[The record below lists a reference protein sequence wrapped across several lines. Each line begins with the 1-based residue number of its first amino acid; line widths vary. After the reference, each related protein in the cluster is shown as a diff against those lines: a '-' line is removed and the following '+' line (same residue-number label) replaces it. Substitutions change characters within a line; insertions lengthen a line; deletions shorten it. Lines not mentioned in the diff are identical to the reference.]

1 MQHSLIDASSDR
13 SPKVVIV
20 VLNWNGGAETLGC
33 LRSLTHLRFAN
44 CSVVVVDNAS
54 TDDSLWRIRSAYPH
68 VAILQT
74 AANLGY
80 SGGNNVGI
88 MYALRE
94 GADHVLILN
103 SDAVL
108 DPDSVAR
115 SVEVTQMLG
124 DKVGVVGFATYHF
137 DRPDVLHCLGLN
149 TGLPGGS
156 FYTPSPEEM
165 ARSTFLPIGSGYGC
179 AMLLTRRLLETVGLF
194 DENFFLMHEELDLC
208 ARAQRAGLAVVG
220 ATQARV
226 WHKGSVSFGGEESP
240 LRLYYLFRNWPLY
253 AKKRFAEQDEVELFS
268 EYMRQYRMMI
278 VERAMEYLRER
289 RLTHAFAVLA
299 AARCAEAGRWGR
311 KELSVGLRVRVG
323 ADIIRLLC
331 RAARRRLC
339 RLLLSRR

>member
-1 MQHSLIDASSDR
+1 MDASSAR
-13 SPKVVIV
+13 PPKVVIV
-20 VLNWNGGAETLGC
+20 VLNWNQGTETLAC
-33 LRSLTHLRFAN
+33 LQSLSHTRFAN

-54 TDDSLWRIRSAYPH
+54 TDDSLRKIRCAYPH

-108 DPDSVAR
+108 DPYSVGR
-115 SVEVTQMLG
+115 SVEVTEMLG
-124 DKVGVVGFATYHF
+124 DKAGVVGFATYHF

-165 ARSTFLPIGSGYGC
+165 TRSAFLPIGSSYGC

-194 DENFFLMHEELDLC
+194 DENFFLVHEELDLC
-208 ARAQRAGLAVVG
+208 VRAQRAGLAVVG

-226 WHKGSVSFGGEESP
+226 WHKGSVSFGGEQSP
-240 LRLYYLFRNWPLY
+240 LRLYYVFRNWPLY
-253 AKKRFAEQDEVELFS
+253 AKKRFAEQEESERFL
-268 EYMRQYRMMI
+268 EYMKQYRMMI
-278 VERAMEYLRER
+278 MERAMEYLRER

-311 KELSVGLRVRVG
+311 KEISVGLRVRVV
-323 ADIIRLLC
+323 ADILRLLGG
-331 RAARRRLC
+331 AAGRRLG
-339 RLLLSRR
+339 RLLLSRY

>member
-1 MQHSLIDASSDR
+1 
-13 SPKVVIV
+13 
-20 VLNWNGGAETLGC
+20 
-33 LRSLTHLRFAN
+33 
-44 CSVVVVDNAS
+44 VVVVDNAS
-54 TDDSLWRIRSAYPH
+54 TDDSLRRIRNAYPH

-88 MYALRE
+88 LYALRE

-103 SDAVL
+103 SDVTL
-108 DPDSVAR
+108 DPDAVAR

-124 DKVGVVGFATYHF
+124 DKAGVVGFATYHF

-149 TGLPGGS
+149 GGLPGGN

-165 ARSTFLPIGSGYGC
+165 ARSAFLPIGSGYGC
-179 AMLLTRRLLETVGLF
+179 AMLLTRRLIETVGLL

-208 ARAQRAGLAVVG
+208 ARAAAAGLAVVG

-253 AKKRFAEQDEVELFS
+253 AKKRFAEQEKLELFS
-268 EYMRQYRMMI
+268 EYMKQYRMMI
-278 VERAMEYLRER
+278 AEKAMEYLRER

-299 AARCAEAGRWGR
+299 AGRCAEAGRWGKKR
-311 KELSVGLRVRVG
+311 LSIGLRVRVG
-323 ADIIRLLC
+323 ADIVKLLG
-331 RAARRRLC
+331 RAAGRRVG
-339 RLLLSRR
+339 RLLLSSQ